1 MGYDSQCSANRN
13 LRCRGVRSDILHED
27 VWRVVGFIKVPHK
40 RLHVAKTC
48 VTEIYKI
55 YKRGKIASVEGVEP
69 FLQNFF
75 YIYIQKHNVTSRR
88 DKYAYFLAYVL
99 EKKAPHLSLIHS

>member
-40 RLHVAKTC
+40 RLHVATTC
-48 VTEIYKI
+48 VTDAYETH
-55 YKRGKIASVEGVEP
+55 RCGKTASVEGVEP
-69 FLQNFF
+69 FSLKHTRENTH
-75 YIYIQKHNVTSRR
+75 IYHDGR
-88 DKYAYFLAYVL
+88 
-99 EKKAPHLSLIHS
+99 